1 MKPDPGKAAAETPP
15 AAGRSAVVLL
25 SGGLDS
31 ATAAAWARRAGY
43 RLSALSLDYGQRH
56 RCELD
61 CARAVA
67 AALGITDH
75 VILPVDLAAFGGS
88 ALVDQAIAVPK
99 GRSDEAIGQGIPVT
113 YVPARNT
120 VFLALALAMAETRQ
134 ADALVIGVN
143 AIDYSGYPDCRPEFI
158 AAFANLAR
166 LATKAGVEGRPF
178 EILAPL
184 ATLSKA
190 EIIRL
195 GLDLGLDHGLTSSCY
210 DPDAT
215 GRPCGACDSCLLRA
229 AGFAAANAADP
240 RTTRFPPAGGP
251 S

>member
-1 MKPDPGKAAAETPP
+1 MKETPGKAARETPP

-31 ATAAAWARRAGY
+31 ATAAAWACREGY

-75 VILPVDLAAFGGS
+75 VILPVDLAAFGSS
-88 ALVDQAIAVPK
+88 ALVDPGIAVPK
-99 GRSDEAIGQGIPVT
+99 GRSHAAIGEGIPVT

-120 VFLALALAMAETRQ
+120 VFLALALAMAETRG
-134 ADALVIGVN
+134 AEALVIGVN

-158 AAFANLAR
+158 AAFAQLAR
-166 LATKAGVEGRPF
+166 LATKAGVEGHALDV
-178 EILAPL
+178 LAPL
-184 ATLSKA
+184 AALSKP

-195 GLDLGLDHGLTSSCY
+195 GLDLGLDYGLTSSCY
-210 DPDAT
+210 DPDSV

-229 AGFAAANAADP
+229 AGFQAVGAVDPRAAARA
-240 RTTRFPPAGGP
+240 
-251 S
+251 